1 MKKTVVIIG
10 AGPAGLAT
18 AYEFV
23 KQQKTSDFRII
34 LFEKDAS
41 VGGISKTLD
50 YKGYKFDIGGH
61 RFYTKFPEIN
71 AFYQE
76 YLGKDML
83 VRKRLSRI
91 YYGNKFYSYP
101 LSAGEALRN
110 LGIMRTGKIILSWL
124 KRQIIP
130 FPEEKN
136 FDQWVSNRFGDELF
150 KTFFKSYTEKVWG
163 INTSQLSADWA
174 AQRIENF
181 NLFKA
186 LMNAL
191 FKINTDS
198 KTIIKSFYYPKYG
211 PGMLYNKMKEY
222 LEKANVEIYLQQQ
235 VIGLKRKG
243 NHISHVLIK
252 DIKKNKIQIYPVDY
266 LVSTMP
272 FNQLVLACNPPSNLK
287 KIIQKLK
294 FRNLICVY
302 LLTRQNPFPDQWIY
316 IHDPKVYVGR
326 IQNFRNWS
334 PYMVKA
340 GGSYTPIAMEY
351 FTNANDSLWKKP
363 DSELIDLAKT
373 EIDSIHLLDRKNIV
387 DAFVLRSENVYPIY
401 DYDYQLP
408 LKSSIEFINNF
419 QNLYLCGRG
428 GLFRYNNQDHSIL
441 TGFYTARN
449 IIEGNRKYNVWK
461 VNEKNDYLETK

>member
-23 KQQKTSDFRII
+23 KQQKTNDFRII
-34 LFEKDAS
+34 LFEKETS

-235 VIGLKRKG
+235 AIGLKRKG
-243 NHISHVLIK
+243 NHISQVLIK
-252 DIKKNKIQIYPVDY
+252 DIKKNKIQIYPIDY

-272 FNQLVLACNPPSNLK
+272 FNQLVLACSPPSNLK
-287 KIIQKLK
+287 KLIQKLK

-334 PYMVKA
+334 PYMVKT

-373 EIDSIHLLDRKNIV
+373 EIDSIHLLDKKNIM